1 MSDVKRFKLKAL
13 QLLSTE
19 QGAKAA
25 GEVFEKNATDEE
37 VALGV
42 ALGLYEVAGN
52 SEFRML
58 NAETHPLPLPARDYS
73 RGGEQASDETED
85 GETEDGGDEGE
96 THPQSLPDPVA
107 GRGPAGEEKAAKKKK
122 GGKKQ

>member
-1 MSDVKRFKLKAL
+1 MKYRLKAL

-19 QGAKAA
+19 QGAKAT
-25 GEVFEKNATDEE
+25 GEVFEKTATDEE

-42 ALGLYEVAGN
+42 AMGLYEQLPVTNDELRIASTQPGPDG
-52 SEFRML
+52 SE
-58 NAETHPLPLPARDYS
+58 
-73 RGGEQASDETED
+73 ETED

-96 THPQSLPDPVA
+96 THPQPLPDPVA

-122 GGKKQ
+122 GGKKT